1 MTPKYLI
8 LYRKGSRV
16 SINCIS
22 QHYIHDMDVDQFVAW
37 CRANGTKLRTL
48 GPMVYRPDFRD
59 DAAEAA
65 FAATWMT
72 EAAMSRPSWAAV
84 EAVKSP

>member
-1 MTPKYLI
+1 MTPKCLI
-8 LYRKGSRV
+8 LYRKGGRG

-22 QHYIHDMDVDQFVAW
+22 HYYIHDMDVDQFVAW

-48 GPMVYRPDFRD
+48 SPMVYRPEFRD

-72 EAAMSRPSWAAV
+72 EATMSRPSRAAA
-84 EAVKSP
+84 EAVRSP

>member
-1 MTPKYLI
+1 MTPHYI
-8 LYRKGSRV
+8 VLYRPGSRV
-16 SINCIS
+16 SLCCITH
-22 QHYIHDMDVDQFVAW
+22 HYIHDMDMDQFVAW

-72 EAAMSRPSWAAV
+72 EATMDRPSRAAA
-84 EAVKSP
+84 EAVRSP